1 VEGAADKPGPGKCN
15 WQALWADKSARQDE
29 RDFIRLSG
37 CIAVLM
43 KFLPERQRHKSAKN
57 VNLKIYIICESQ
69 QKLQVG
75 KDSYLYIC
83 VYIRST
89 VETPLILCAQVAGVF
104 FNMMKMH
111 SQWLVFIACLLFS
124 DLFLLLNILSHW
136 NFFWLL
142 LTFFNHKK

>member
-75 KDSYLYIC
+75 KDSDLYMCIYKEHGGNSINI
-83 VYIRST
+83 VRSGGWRFLQHD
-89 VETPLILCAQVAGVF
+89 ENALPVAGF
-104 FNMMKMH
+104 H
-111 SQWLVFIACLLFS
+111 RLPSI
-124 DLFLLLNILSHW
+124 
-136 NFFWLL
+136 
-142 LTFFNHKK
+142 